1 MSRSIPSLT
10 VELWPDGVPGPP
22 GSLMKSRRSG
32 ALTTA
37 MQRTG
42 IMTLVVT
49 GLLAAGAS
57 RAAASC
63 RVTNTTKYAFT
74 VSSGNTSN
82 QRVGAN
88 TTTTI
93 AAGKIQGKSDE
104 GRTISG
110 VCKDGGDLVIQEK
123 NGVPLL
129 MPRKR

>member
-1 MSRSIPSLT
+1 MITMR
-10 VELWPDGVPGPP
+10 
-22 GSLMKSRRSG
+22 
-32 ALTTA
+32 
-37 MQRTG
+37 RTG
-42 IMTLVVT
+42 IIVLAVT
-49 GLLAAGAS
+49 GLLAVCGS

-63 RVTNTTKYAFT
+63 RVTNDTKYAFT
-74 VSSGNTSN
+74 VASGNTSN
-82 QRVGAN
+82 QRVGAH

>member
-1 MSRSIPSLT
+1 
-10 VELWPDGVPGPP
+10 
-22 GSLMKSRRSG
+22 MKSRGARS
-32 ALTTA
+32 LTIT
-37 MQRTG
+37 MRRTG
-42 IMTLVVT
+42 ITSFILV
-49 GLLAAGAS
+49 GLLAVCGS

-63 RVTNTTKYAFT
+63 RVTNDTKYAFT
-74 VSSGNTSN
+74 VASGNTSN
-82 QRVGAN
+82 QRVGAH

-110 VCKDGGDLVIQEK
+110 MCKDGGDLVIQEK

>member
-1 MSRSIPSLT
+1 MGRTAVVAVFLA
-10 VELWPDGVPGPP
+10 GV
-22 GSLMKSRRSG
+22 
-32 ALTTA
+32 
-37 MQRTG
+37 
-42 IMTLVVT
+42 
-49 GLLAAGAS
+49 LAAGAS
-57 RAAASC
+57 SAMASC
-63 RVTNTTKYAFT
+63 RVTNDTKYAFT
-74 VSSGNTSN
+74 VASGNTSN
-82 QRVGAN
+82 QRVGAH

>member
-1 MSRSIPSLT
+1 MGRTAVFTLF
-10 VELWPDGVPGPP
+10 LA
-22 GSLMKSRRSG
+22 G
-32 ALTTA
+32 A
-37 MQRTG
+37 
-42 IMTLVVT
+42 
-49 GLLAAGAS
+49 LAAGAS
-57 RAAASC
+57 SAMASC
-63 RVTNTTKYAFT
+63 RVANDTKFAFT

-82 QRVGAN
+82 QRVGAH

-93 AAGKIQGKSDE
+93 AAGKIQGKSDD

>member
-1 MSRSIPSLT
+1 M
-10 VELWPDGVPGPP
+10 VF
-22 GSLMKSRRSG
+22 
-32 ALTTA
+32 
-37 MQRTG
+37 TG
-42 IMTLVVT
+42 F
-49 GLLAAGAS
+49 LAAGAS

-63 RVTNTTKYAFT
+63 RVTNDTKYAFT

-93 AAGKIQGKSDE
+93 AAGKIQGKSND

-110 VCKDGGDLVIQEK
+110 MCKDGGDMVIREK

>member
-1 MSRSIPSLT
+1 
-10 VELWPDGVPGPP
+10 
-22 GSLMKSRRSG
+22 MKSRRSG
-32 ALTTA
+32 SLTIT
-37 MQRTG
+37 MRRTG
-42 IMTLVVT
+42 IIVVVVT
-49 GLLAAGAS
+49 GLLAVCGS

-63 RVTNTTKYAFT
+63 RVTNDTKYAFT
-74 VSSGNTSN
+74 VASGNTSN
-82 QRVGAN
+82 QRVGAH

>member
-1 MSRSIPSLT
+1 
-10 VELWPDGVPGPP
+10 
-22 GSLMKSRRSG
+22 MKSG
-32 ALTTA
+32 AGAPLTIT
-37 MQRTG
+37 MWRTG
-42 IMTLVVT
+42 FMSLAIA
-49 GLLAAGAS
+49 GLLAVWGS

-63 RVTNTTKYAFT
+63 RVTNDTKYAFT
-74 VSSGNTSN
+74 VASGNTSN
-82 QRVGAN
+82 QRVGAH